1 MKISQSLVNIYDTIL
16 IRLSQMDTYTYI
28 FPLGKDSIANSELFP
43 HALFHYSVSLRKHG
57 HAQLPVQPPAVM
69 VFISNLL
76 MSLYNGSTTW
86 LQSAVKLFYSVIT
99 SVWGNEC
106 QGLNALLKEHSHAV
120 RIAMSFIWHCSTPS
134 FTLPHSRR
142 ETQAWQK

>member
-16 IRLSQMDTYTYI
+16 ILLSQMDTYTYI

-76 MSLYNGSTTW
+76 VSLYNGSTT
-86 LQSAVKLFYSVIT
+86 
-99 SVWGNEC
+99 
-106 QGLNALLKEHSHAV
+106 
-120 RIAMSFIWHCSTPS
+120 
-134 FTLPHSRR
+134 
-142 ETQAWQK
+142 